1 MIIIPKKISDN
12 EIEKFFNKKGFSNL
26 VKQKG
31 EELEN
36 WIDRRRHKLTHPPR
50 LRHLYMIYQ
59 TIILNKRTTV
69 LEFGTGISTLVM
81 ARALLEN
88 KKKFGPK
95 KPFERCEFPFQ
106 LLTVDNQKK
115 FIKIS
120 KSRISKTLKKDNNVK
135 FFYSDVRVTMYGGNF
150 ATEYEKLPQVNPD
163 FIYLDGPSQW
173 KITKTLN
180 NFTTS
185 QADMMPMSCDIAK
198 FENFLTPGTI
208 IVSDGRTANCMF
220 LKNNFKRNW
229 LFKIDRESDHCYFY
243 LQDDY
248 LGLHNKKQLE
258 FYKKP

>member
-95 KPFERCEFPFQ
+95 NLSRDVNFPF
-106 LLTVDNQKK
+106 N
-115 FIKIS
+115 
-120 KSRISKTLKKDNNVK
+120 
-135 FFYSDVRVTMYGGNF
+135 
-150 ATEYEKLPQVNPD
+150 
-163 FIYLDGPSQW
+163 
-173 KITKTLN
+173 
-180 NFTTS
+180 
-185 QADMMPMSCDIAK
+185 
-198 FENFLTPGTI
+198 
-208 IVSDGRTANCMF
+208 
-220 LKNNFKRNW
+220 
-229 LFKIDRESDHCYFY
+229 Y
-243 LQDDY
+243 LQ
-248 LGLHNKKQLE
+248 
-258 FYKKP
+258 